1 MHRIVTPFVR
11 PPMTANDQRRAHWQ
25 KVRAAKREVEDAILW
40 LVKHQGICTLGPS
53 TVEFIWYAP
62 DKRKRDSDSLAPFVK
77 AALDG
82 LVEAGVWL
90 DDHNGWVVK
99 TSMSV
104 VSTDTK
110 NPRIEILIQEID
122 EILDS
127 TGESV

>member
-1 MHRIVTPFVR
+1 MQPHRIVTPFVR

-25 KVRAAKREVEDAILW
+25 KVRAAKREVADAVMW
-40 LVKHQGICTLGPS
+40 LVKHNHMGTLGPS

-82 LVEAGVWL
+82 LVDAGVFL
-90 DDHNGWVVK
+90 DDHSGWVVK

-104 VSTDTK
+104 VSTDTA
-110 NPRIEILIQEID
+110 NPRIEILIQEIGD
-122 EILDS
+122 
-127 TGESV
+127 G